1 MKKIFAIL
9 ISLLFVASVFGV
21 ATTMAFTEIIPY
33 CDTEYYKLSSDS
45 VKVGETFTISLTK
58 VAMGDVTI
66 EGKSVDEIT
75 LGIVANGKLP
85 YRIGNVE
92 LVDVDYYGESGNL
105 IHDGLVL
112 PDCGHG
118 FPCWSQLS
126 PSWDQVAT
134 ITWTFRAVS
143 PGKLTAENKH
153 CKDTITVTVLSK
165 DLPFKFFAK
174 LFGFGQ
180 KK

>member
-1 MKKIFAIL
+1 M
-9 ISLLFVASVFGV
+9 LFVASVFGV

-45 VKVGETFTISLTK
+45 VKVGETFTISLSK
-58 VAMGDVTI
+58 IAMPNVKI
-66 EGKSVDEIT
+66 EGKNVDEIT

-92 LVDVDYYGESGNL
+92 LVDVDYYDVNGNL

-112 PDCGHG
+112 PDALPSTS
-118 FPCWSQLS
+118 FPHWSQFN
-126 PSWDQVAT
+126 PGWDEVAT
-134 ITWTFRAVS
+134 ITWTFRAIS
-143 PGKLTAENKH
+143 PGKLTATNAL
-153 CKDTITVTVLSK
+153 CNDTITVTVLSK